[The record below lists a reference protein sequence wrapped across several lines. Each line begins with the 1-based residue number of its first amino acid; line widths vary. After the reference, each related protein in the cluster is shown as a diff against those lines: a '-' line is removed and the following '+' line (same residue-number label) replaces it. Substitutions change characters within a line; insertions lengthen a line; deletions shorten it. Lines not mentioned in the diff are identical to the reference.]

1 MENTC
6 YIDSILILLF
16 KIFSE
21 QPTRKVDVTTS
32 FTLAYSFFELMSN
45 FLNSDQNTTFKS
57 FLDTCKKLGIYTGEQ
72 DCALLFLENLVSL
85 LFKEKCVVS
94 KQFLET
100 FCIKTLLNGPEIKN
114 KVLGNKYELSLVFI
128 GSTRSRKLNLTYR
141 DKDKPANVLSFPLTK
156 SSGEIFIDL
165 NKTKTFST
173 LHLFIHGLLHLKG
186 MQHGGK
192 MESEEQRLLKLFNG
206 QTHFRRHRH
215 R

>member
-1 MENTC
+1 MM
-6 YIDSILILLF
+6 DLLSIKNL
-16 KIFSE
+16 
-21 QPTRKVDVTTS
+21 TRSKAPK
-32 FTLAYSFFELMSN
+32 LPFE
-45 FLNSDQNTTFKS
+45 
-57 FLDTCKKLGIYTGEQ
+57 
-72 DCALLFLENLVSL
+72 
-85 LFKEKCVVS
+85 
-94 KQFLET
+94 
-100 FCIKTLLNGPEIKN
+100 EIKN